1 MRDLIG
7 YLAVLCLLC
16 LSTACRASETLAS
29 PSLASLVA
37 DTITVTPQSQ
47 LVATGNVYVAFGSRL
62 MRAEKITYDRRTD
75 DLTIDGP
82 IRLEDG
88 DDIII
93 VADHAVLDT
102 DLQNGLLHSA
112 RIVLA
117 QQLQLA
123 TLQIKRV
130 SGRYTQMDNATAS
143 SCQICTKNGVPLWQI
158 RARRVI
164 HDAEKKQLYFTDA
177 QFRFGGIPVLYLP
190 RLRMPDPTLK
200 RARGFLLP
208 RGKSN
213 TLVGFGVKLPYFIPI
228 GDHKDLTLTPYL
240 SSKTKT
246 MEFRYRQ
253 KFHNGDVKMTGS
265 LTSDTLVKNTL
276 RGYVFGNGTFNLER
290 DYKLSF
296 DIEAVMDEA
305 YLSNYNISQKDRLD
319 SSVSVERTR
328 KNKYFSAEL
337 LNYDSLRPTEDNAS
351 LPRFILDLTE
361 ERRFF
366 PSSVGGEA
374 RLLLEA
380 HTHIRASKTDIIGR
394 DVTRAHAELS
404 WRRRWTLPRGLRM
417 GVVGR
422 LNLDAYTY
430 AQDSAFNQTIAVAN
444 PEGAVDLRWPLK
456 RTTTNSAYELLEPVL
471 QLGWSGSKQPNIRID
486 ESTLSE
492 FDEGNLLS
500 LSRFTAP
507 DQREHG
513 SRAAVGMRWLH
524 TAPGGWA
531 SGLAL
536 GQIIRSTKAS
546 ASGFSAI
553 SGLKSRYSDI
563 LVAGQIK
570 NNKGLIFMARGLMG
584 AKANFDKIE
593 ANATWQRNRG
603 SIRTSFISLPYDADE
618 NRGRTLSEWS
628 LNTGYY
634 ISDHWQSEGNIRYDL
649 SADHTATAG
658 LSLTYE
664 NECVRAQF
672 AISKRFA
679 SSTNLTPSTDLTLG
693 VDLRGFGFNG
703 SDTHYKKTCRSN

>member
-1 MRDLIG
+1 MRVFIG
-7 YLAVLCLLC
+7 SLAVICLLC
-16 LSTACRASETLAS
+16 LSSAARASETPAS
-29 PSLASLVA
+29 VSLASLVA
-37 DTITVTPQSQ
+37 DTIAVTPQSK
-47 LVATGNVYVAFGSRL
+47 LVAEGNVFVVFDRRIL
-62 MRAEKITYDRRTD
+62 RAKRITYDRQTD

-93 VADHAVLDT
+93 VADQAVLDT
-102 DLQNGLLHSA
+102 KLQNGLLYSA

-123 TLQIKRV
+123 TRQIKRV

-143 SCQICTKNGVPLWQI
+143 SCQICTENGVPLWQI
-158 RARRVI
+158 RARRVV
-164 HDAEKKQLYFTDA
+164 HDTETKQLYFTDA
-177 QFRFGGIPVLYLP
+177 QLRFGGIPVLYLP

-213 TLVGFGVKLPYFIPI
+213 TLVGYGFKLPYFIPM
-228 GDHKDLTLTPYL
+228 GDHKDLTLTPYIT
-240 SSKTKT
+240 SKTKT

-253 KFHNGDVKMTGS
+253 KFHNGDVNMTGA
-265 LTSDTLVKNTL
+265 LTSDTLVKNKA
-276 RGYVFGNGTFNLER
+276 RGYIFGDGTFNLKR

-305 YLSNYNISQKDRLD
+305 YLSDYTVSPKDRLD

-366 PSSVGGEA
+366 QSQAGGEA

-422 LNLDAYTY
+422 LNFDAYTY
-430 AQDSAFNQTIAVAN
+430 AQDSAFNKTIAKAN
-444 PEGAVDLRWPLK
+444 PEVAIDMRWPLK
-456 RTTTNSAYELLEPVL
+456 KITATKAYELFEPVL
-471 QLGWSGSKQPNIRID
+471 QLSWSGNRQPNIRID

-507 DQREHG
+507 DQREHD
-513 SRAAVGMRWLH
+513 SRAAIGMRWLH
-524 TAPGGWA
+524 NDPKGWA
-531 SGLAL
+531 SGLVL
-536 GQIIRSTKAS
+536 GQIIRGTKES

-553 SGLKSRYSDI
+553 SGLNSRYSDI

-570 NNKGLIFMARGLMG
+570 NDTGLILLVRGLMG
-584 AKANFDKIE
+584 TKANVEKIE
-593 ANATWQRNRG
+593 ADATWQRNRG
-603 SIRTSFISLPYDADE
+603 RIWTSYISLPNDSDE
-618 NRGRTLSEWS
+618 NRSRTLSEWS

-634 ISDHWQSEGNIRYDL
+634 LSDHWHSEGNIRYDL
-649 SADHTATAG
+649 SADRTATAG

-664 NECVRAQF
+664 NECVQARF
-672 AISKRFA
+672 EISRRFA
-679 SSTNLTPSTDLTLG
+679 SSTNLTPSTDLSLG
-693 VDLRGFGFNG
+693 VDLRGFGLSG
-703 SDTHYKKTCRSN
+703 SDTSYTRTCRSN